1 LARAFGHKV
10 NADAFEAI
18 ASTLPVKMMMR
29 HRNSIMQ
36 LEALLVGQAGL
47 LRTDNGDEYAKMLFR
62 EYCFS
67 RKKYHLVKCYQP
79 VHFLRMRP
87 GNFPTVR
94 LAQLAALISS
104 NRDLFRGV
112 LHLKTAEEMV
122 AFLRVEAGEYW
133 DHHYRFGEPSV
144 FLKKQTG
151 ILFIENIIFNTIIP
165 FLAAYYQHAGNENQ
179 IPELYRIMEGL
190 SPESNSVMNFFAKL
204 GLTTRNAADSQAL
217 LQLKKNYCD
226 QLKCLECAIGRSL
239 LKQAS
244 PANIKCL

>member
-1 LARAFGHKV
+1 
-10 NADAFEAI
+10 
-18 ASTLPVKMMMR
+18 
-29 HRNSIMQ
+29 
-36 LEALLVGQAGL
+36 
-47 LRTDNGDEYAKMLFR
+47 LRTDNGDEYAKILFR
-62 EYCFS
+62 EYGFS
-67 RKKYHLVKCYQP
+67 RKKYQLVKCYQP

-94 LAQLAALISS
+94 LAQLAALVHA

-112 LHLKTAEEMV
+112 LNLKTAGEMV
-122 AFLRVEAGEYW
+122 SFFRVEAGEYW

-151 ILFIENIIFNTIIP
+151 AQFIGNLIFNTVIP
-165 FLAAYYQHAGNENQ
+165 FLSAYHHHSGNEKE

-190 SPESNSVMNFFAKL
+190 APESNSVISFFARR
-204 GLTTRNAADSQAL
+204 GFTARHAADSQAL

-226 QLKCLECAIGRSL
+226 QLKCLDCAIGRSL

-244 PANIKCL
+244 PVKTLYF